1 MSRLFQTKA
10 FMYTSRVLK
19 PLTVFVTTLTIAAMA
34 CSRPAGPSTPS
45 TSTNSTEGRVISS
58 VAVVKAQPQEV
69 TVSRGDT
76 VDAQVRLNIENGF
89 HVNANPPSFSYLKA
103 TELELKPDADIS
115 VSFLT
120 YPDPLMKKFSF
131 AQEPLAV
138 YEGET
143 IIKVRLEAAKAAKTG
158 RKNLSGTLRVQAC
171 DDRVCYAPGAM
182 EISIPVDVK

>member
-1 MSRLFQTKA
+1 
-10 FMYTSRVLK
+10 MYTSRVLK
-19 PLTVFVTTLTIAAMA
+19 PLTLIVATLAIACMA

-45 TSTNSTEGRVISS
+45 ASSNSTEGREISS
-58 VAVVKAQPQEV
+58 VSVVKVQPQEV
-69 TVSRGDT
+69 TVSRGET
-76 VDAQVRLNIENGF
+76 ADAQVRLNIENGF

-115 VSFLT
+115 ISFLT
-120 YPDPLMKKFSF
+120 YPDPLVKKFSF
-131 AQEPLAV
+131 AEQPLAV

-143 IIKVRLEAAKAAKTG
+143 IIKVTLKAAEGAKTG

-182 EISIPVDVK
+182 EISIPVEVK